1 MPVWEV
7 VAVAGTGDATLAV
20 VSCGAEE
27 SAMREGKKKKE
38 RRRERKG
45 KMAPCRMAHTLSTFS
60 PPLPERLEFPHRT
73 GEHF

>member
-45 KMAPCRMAHTLSTFS
+45 KMAPCRMAHTLHFQPSA
-60 PPLPERLEFPHRT
+60 T
-73 GEHF
+73 GETGVPASHW